1 MEEFM
6 YHRKAQ
12 YHETDQMGFIHHS
25 NYVKWMEE
33 ARVAFMDRI
42 GMGYAEVEKAGVVS
56 PVTAVSV
63 EYKKPVRFSEEV
75 GIQVSVLS
83 YSGVRLEIEYKFFL
97 MPERELCTTAV
108 SKHCFLKDGKI
119 ISLKKQLPELDQKL
133 SAFSPR

>member
-1 MEEFM
+1 MVEFM
-6 YHRKAQ
+6 YLRKAQ